1 MERIQKEGRWISY
14 ELPKDNKN
22 RWRDTALTLL
32 SKFRKKDFL
41 HKIITG
47 DEKRILYDNPKRR
60 KSWVDP
66 GQPSTSTPKPNIH
79 AKKALLCIWRD
90 WKDVLYYEL
99 LQPRETITADRYQ
112 QQLTNVSDALKEKKP
127 FIGLYVVK

>member
-1 MERIQKEGRWISY
+1 MNLSENK
-14 ELPKDNKN
+14 KN
-22 RWRDTALTLL
+22 RRHDTALTLL

-47 DEKRILYDNPKRR
+47 DEKWILYDNPKRR

-66 GQPSTSTPKPNIH
+66 GQPSTSTSKPNIH
-79 AKKALLCIWRD
+79 AKKVSLRIWWD

-99 LQPRETITADRYQ
+99 LQPGETITADR
-112 QQLTNVSDALKEKKP
+112 TNNN
-127 FIGLYVVK
+127 

>member
-1 MERIQKEGRWISY
+1 MGKVQKEGRWVPH
-14 ELPKDNKN
+14 ELSEDNKN
-22 RWRDTALTLL
+22 RRRDTALTLL

-47 DEKRILYDNPKRR
+47 DEKWILYDNPKRR

-79 AKKALLCIWRD
+79 AKKVLLCI
-90 WKDVLYYEL
+90 
-99 LQPRETITADRYQ
+99 
-112 QQLTNVSDALKEKKP
+112 
-127 FIGLYVVK
+127 